1 MPSQSQQWEEVG
13 RQPLPSWY
21 LDRVVAEQKGRLH
34 QALIRRWTPDLH
46 GGRVLKTDLFEE
58 ACGADQILFDL
69 FGEAGLVMGIDLAW
83 PIAHRARARRPDGGI
98 QFLVSDVRSL
108 AVRSESMDLIVST
121 STLDHFA
128 SRAEFCAALWELK
141 RVLRA
146 GGVAIVT
153 LDNPRNP
160 LYALARLASCLGW
173 APYRLGY
180 TVSRSGLVRHL
191 EEAGLEVV
199 ATDLLI
205 HNPRLIS
212 TLLFL
217 GLRGLLGRRADAVIQ
232 GLLRLF
238 AALGRLPTRGL
249 TACFVAACARKPALP
264 AEGRWSG
271 GTQENTTQN
280 AVNL

>member
-1 MPSQSQQWEEVG
+1 MAAALRSARLGSVECGLPSQSQQWAEVG
-13 RQPLPSWY
+13 RHPLPSWY

-83 PIAHRARARRPDGGI
+83 PIAHRARARRPDRAI
-98 QFLVSDVRSL
+98 QFLISDVRSL

-153 LDNPRNP
+153 P
-160 LYALARLASCLGW
+160 LLHRPGQMHGAAVEQQLFGQRRLTGVRVGDDREGSPACHFRFQSFFRVVHTYISASWSARDLPAHPW
-173 APYRLGY
+173 APRLRMSPKG
-180 TVSRSGLVRHL
+180 GLH
-191 EEAGLEVV
+191 
-199 ATDLLI
+199 
-205 HNPRLIS
+205 S
-212 TLLFL
+212 
-217 GLRGLLGRRADAVIQ
+217 Q
-232 GLLRLF
+232 
-238 AALGRLPTRGL
+238 
-249 TACFVAACARKPALP
+249 C
-264 AEGRWSG
+264 
-271 GTQENTTQN
+271 
-280 AVNL
+280 